1 MLHLKEKV
9 ASAAFSFCTL
19 YSSLF
24 TFTLLSVPLRDFSSE
39 ERKEKSI
46 VKTICIVLLFY
57 NTLKGSS
64 DAVDIIRGTGQ
75 IHEITVNCR

>member
-1 MLHLKEKV
+1 MYSLL
-9 ASAAFSFCTL
+9 FSFHFL
-19 YSSLF
+19 LF
-24 TFTLLSVPLRDFSSE
+24 SPFPYATFPVKRE